1 RDPRIDPHPLEDTMT
16 DTIRIAVVSAGLGDP
31 STTTML
37 ASRLGAATQAVLAAA
52 DRTVEVDQ
60 VELRPLAQ
68 DIATHLVTRVAP
80 PALEDAIRRV
90 TSADAIVAVTPVFA
104 MSYSG
109 LFKSFID
116 GIAEREL
123 AGIPTLL
130 GATGGTVRH
139 SMVVDTALRP
149 LFAYLGAVVAPTGV
163 FAATEDWGRDAA
175 LQTRIDRAGAEL
187 ARLVTQMPR
196 ARKVDPFDPEGEGFD
211 DFASLLGR

>member
-1 RDPRIDPHPLEDTMT
+1 MT
-16 DTIRIAVVSAGLGDP
+16 DTTPTRIAIVSAGLGDP

-37 ASRLGAATQAVLAAA
+37 ATRLGEATQRALA
-52 DRTVEVDQ
+52 DVGRTATVDPI
-60 VELRPLAQ
+60 ELRPLAH
-68 DIATHLVTRVAP
+68 DVATHLVTRVAP
-80 PALEDAIRRV
+80 PPLEDAHRRL
-90 TSADAIVAVTPVFA
+90 TTADAIVAVSPVFT

-139 SMVVDTALRP
+139 SMAVDTALRP

-163 FAATEDWGRDAA
+163 FAATEDWGQDA
-175 LQTRIDRAGAEL
+175 LQSRIDRAGREL
-187 ARLVTQMPR
+187 ARLATQMPR
-196 ARKVDPFDPEGEGFD
+196 EAKVDPFDADSDDFE

>member
-1 RDPRIDPHPLEDTMT
+1 MT
-16 DTIRIAVVSAGLGDP
+16 DTAPIRIAVVSAGLGDP

-37 ASRLGAATQAVLAAA
+37 ASRLGAATQTALADA
-52 DRTVEVDQ
+52 DRAASVDHI
-60 VELRPLAQ
+60 ELRPLAH
-68 DIATHLVTRVAP
+68 DIATNLVTRLAP
-80 PALEDAIRRV
+80 PALDDAIGRV

-163 FAATEDWGRDAA
+163 FAATQDWGHDTA
-175 LQTRIDRAGAEL
+175 LQSRIDRAGGEL
-187 ARLVTQMPR
+187 ARLVVQMPR
-196 ARKVDPFDPEGEGFD
+196 APKVDLFDADSDDFE
-211 DFASLLGR
+211 DFASLVGR

>member
-1 RDPRIDPHPLEDTMT
+1 MT
-16 DTIRIAVVSAGLGDP
+16 DTTPTRIAIVSAGLGDP

-37 ASRLGAATQAVLAAA
+37 ATRLGAATQAALADAGRAA
-52 DRTVEVDQ
+52 TVDP
-60 VELRPLAQ
+60 VELRPLAH
-68 DIATHLVTRVAP
+68 DIATHLVTRVASP
-80 PALEDAIRRV
+80 ELEDAIQRV
-90 TSADAIVAVTPVFA
+90 TSADAIVAVTPVFT

-116 GIAEREL
+116 GIGEREL

-149 LFAYLGAVVAPTGV
+149 LFAYLGSVVAPTGV
-163 FAATEDWGRDAA
+163 FAATEDWGQDAA
-175 LQTRIDRAGAEL
+175 LQSRIDRAGREL

-196 ARKVDPFDPEGEGFD
+196 APKADPFDPDGGAFD

>member
-1 RDPRIDPHPLEDTMT
+1 MT
-16 DTIRIAVVSAGLGDP
+16 DTTPTRIAIVSAGLGDP

-37 ASRLGAATQAVLAAA
+37 ATRLGAATQAALADAG
-52 DRTVEVDQ
+52 RTATVDA
-60 VELRPLAQ
+60 VELRPLAH
-68 DIATHLVTRVAP
+68 DIATHLVTRVASP
-80 PALEDAIRRV
+80 ELDDAIRRV
-90 TSADAIVAVTPVFA
+90 TSADAIVAVTPVFT

-116 GIAEREL
+116 GIGEREL

-149 LFAYLGAVVAPTGV
+149 LFAYLGSVVAPTGV
-163 FAATEDWGRDAA
+163 FAATEDWGQDAA
-175 LQTRIDRAGAEL
+175 LQSRIDRAGREL
-187 ARLVTQMPR
+187 ARLVLQMPR
-196 ARKVDPFDPEGEGFD
+196 APKTDPFDPEGGAFD

>member
-1 RDPRIDPHPLEDTMT
+1 MT
-16 DTIRIAVVSAGLGDP
+16 DTTPTRIAIVSAGLGDP

-37 ASRLGAATQAVLAAA
+37 ATRLGAATQRALA
-52 DRTVEVDQ
+52 DVGRTATVDPI
-60 VELRPLAQ
+60 ELRPLAH
-68 DIATHLVTRVAP
+68 DVATHLVTRVAP
-80 PALEDAIRRV
+80 PALDDAHRRL
-90 TSADAIVAVTPVFA
+90 TTADAIVAVTPVFT

-163 FAATEDWGRDAA
+163 FAATEDWGQDAA
-175 LQTRIDRAGAEL
+175 LQSRVDRAGREL

-196 ARKVDPFDPEGEGFD
+196 AARVDPFDASSDDFE

>member
-1 RDPRIDPHPLEDTMT
+1 MT
-16 DTIRIAVVSAGLGDP
+16 DPIRIAIVSAGLGDP

-37 ASRLGAATQAVLAAA
+37 AQRLGAATQAALAGAGTTA
-52 DRTVEVDQ
+52 TLDAI
-60 VELRPLAQ
+60 ELRPLAH
-68 DIATHLVTRVAP
+68 DIATNLVTRLAP
-80 PALEDAIRRV
+80 PALDDAIRRV
-90 TSADAIVAVTPVFA
+90 TTADAIVAVTPVFT

-130 GATGGTVRH
+130 AATGGTVRH

-163 FAATEDWGRDAA
+163 FAATEDWGQDAA
-175 LQTRIDRAGAEL
+175 LQSRIDRAGREL

-196 ARKVDPFDPEGEGFD
+196 APKVDPFDPEGGAFD